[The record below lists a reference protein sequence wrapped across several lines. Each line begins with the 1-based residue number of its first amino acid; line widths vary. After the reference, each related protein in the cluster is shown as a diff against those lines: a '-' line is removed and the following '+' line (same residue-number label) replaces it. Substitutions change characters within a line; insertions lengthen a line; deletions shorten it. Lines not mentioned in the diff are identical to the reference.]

1 MGLFGANYENPGAG
15 IAKDAPKKKGFFRF
29 MEIFGRKFWK
39 LLELNFLYMLFYLPL
54 VAASFVY
61 YRCAPG
67 GLRYGLLAIF
77 LLAFAVC
84 FGPALAGHTKILR
97 NFTLEKP
104 VFMVH
109 DFLKTFRSE
118 FRYSCIVGLLDLLVA
133 ACIGSAFYIYPLL
146 IQQSGSKIWYF
157 FLVVA
162 LSVGV
167 LAVMM
172 NFYVFLMIVATNL
185 PLKKILRNALALAFI
200 AVKKNLLTLLF
211 VGILGAGAG
220 LILRYW
226 IPGMILLLFL
236 PASWMGL
243 IICFNCYPI
252 IQKYI
257 INPYY
262 EQRGE
267 VNPEL
272 TGGTSSSEE
281 SVFEDMG
288 GKEKP
293 VEKKKTSSGRGKG
306 KTIS

>member
-109 DFLKTFRSE
+109 DFLKTC
-118 FRYSCIVGLLDLLVA
+118 YSTKENRTVKTLD
-133 ACIGSAFYIYPLL
+133 IYL
-146 IQQSGSKIWYF
+146 F
-157 FLVVA
+157 FQL
-162 LSVGV
+162 
-167 LAVMM
+167 
-172 NFYVFLMIVATNL
+172 FCDF
-185 PLKKILRNALALAFI
+185 
-200 AVKKNLLTLLF
+200 LF
-211 VGILGAGAG
+211 V
-220 LILRYW
+220 
-226 IPGMILLLFL
+226 L
-236 PASWMGL
+236 PWCIFVKA
-243 IICFNCYPI
+243 I
-252 IQKYI
+252 
-257 INPYY
+257 
-262 EQRGE
+262 R
-267 VNPEL
+267 
-272 TGGTSSSEE
+272 
-281 SVFEDMG
+281 
-288 GKEKP
+288 
-293 VEKKKTSSGRGKG
+293 
-306 KTIS
+306 